1 MREKDMDGRAG
12 VVKLRRVESG
22 KKQRRRENELAG
34 KKQKGNLVL
43 LSVAFTF
50 PDRAELGEVRLRG

>member
-1 MREKDMDGRAG
+1 MDGRAG
-12 VVKLRRVESG
+12 VVKLSRVERG

-50 PDRAELGEVRLRG
+50 PERAELSEVRLRS